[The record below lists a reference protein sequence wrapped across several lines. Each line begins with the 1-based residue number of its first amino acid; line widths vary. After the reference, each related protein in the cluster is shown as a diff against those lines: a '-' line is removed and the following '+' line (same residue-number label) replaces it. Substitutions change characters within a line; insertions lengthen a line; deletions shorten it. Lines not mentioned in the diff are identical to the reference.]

1 MTIGSGGATDRP
13 DGIDAQGG
21 PPSRRRG
28 IHTDVVVAGVIL
40 AFCALAYGLTLTFDT
55 VPAALAQGMGP
66 EVFPRL
72 VLGVM
77 VVLAAVLAWAAR
89 GKPDEAREPVPGMVY
104 LTGLAMFAFMGVM
117 ALVGMLVAIVIAV
130 VGIGRLWG
138 ERRWGLLVLTGIGLS
153 IGIRLLFVN
162 GFGIPLPRG
171 LLGDWLF

>member
-1 MTIGSGGATDRP
+1 MTIGSGGAADGP
-13 DGIDAQGG
+13 DGTDARGG
-21 PPSRRRG
+21 PPTRRG
-28 IHTDVVVAGVIL
+28 LHTDMVVAGVIV
-40 AFCALAYGLTLTFDT
+40 AFCAMAYAITLTFDT

-66 EVFPRL
+66 ELFPRL

-89 GKPDEAREPVPGMVY
+89 GKPDEAREPVPAMVY
-104 LTGLAMFAFMGVM
+104 LTGLAMCAFMGVM
-117 ALVGMLVAIVIAV
+117 ALVGMLTAIVIAV
-130 VGIGRLWG
+130 IGIGRLWG
-138 ERRWGLLVLTGIGLS
+138 ERRWGLLVLTGLGLS